1 MASALDSV
9 QRFAE
14 RSTDAGTRTDGRYAC
29 GVYHLAAAER
39 FVAARYPGADVA
51 IVAGSTARSERT
63 PTSDIDLLLIGDGL
77 FDAEDQTSEA
87 STHEFE
93 GEIFEVF
100 AYTPAGFDEWADR
113 GVAQHRPVTVHMLV
127 EGTAIRDDGRLAAL
141 RRRWQTVLE
150 TGPALSAQESAF
162 RRYVITDVLDDLR
175 DAADPLEQQ
184 VEAAI
189 LFERIA
195 ELMLLREGRWI
206 ATGKWLPRRLRN
218 LSNERTELLSTP
230 LLDRDY
236 ATFAA
241 CVEDELDRAGGRVQ
255 SGFVR

>member
-1 MASALDSV
+1 MD
-9 QRFAE
+9 
-14 RSTDAGTRTDGRYAC
+14 
-29 GVYHLAAAER
+29 HLAVAER
-39 FVAARYPGADVA
+39 FVAARYPGAGVA

-63 PTSDIDLLLIGDGL
+63 PTSDIDLLLLGDEI
-77 FDAEDQTSEA
+77 FDADDQTSEA

-93 GEIFEVF
+93 GEIVEVF

-113 GVAQHRPVTVHMLV
+113 GIAQHRPVIVHMLV

-141 RRRWQTVLE
+141 RRRWQMILDA
-150 TGPALSAQESAF
+150 GPSLSAQESAF

-195 ELMLLREGRWI
+195 ELILLSGGRWI

-218 LSNERTELLSTP
+218 FSSERADLLSIP

-241 CVEDELDRAGGRVQ
+241 RVEDELDRAGGRVQ

>member
-1 MASALDSV
+1 MCSPVASALGSA
-9 QRFAE
+9 QRSA
-14 RSTDAGTRTDGRYAC
+14 DAGTRTDRRYAC
-29 GVYHLAAAER
+29 GVDHLAVAER

-51 IVAGSTARSERT
+51 IVAGSTARNERT
-63 PTSDIDLLLIGDGL
+63 PTSDIDLLLLGDEL

-93 GEIFEVF
+93 GEVVEVF
-100 AYTPAGFDEWADR
+100 AYTPTGFDDWAGR
-113 GVAQHRPVTVHMLV
+113 GIAQHRPVTVHMLV
-127 EGTAIRDDGRLAAL
+127 EGTAIRDDGRLASL
-141 RRRWQTVLE
+141 RRRWQSVLDR
-150 TGPALSAQESAF
+150 GPSLSAQESAF

-175 DAADPLEQQ
+175 DATDPLEQQ

-195 ELMLLREGRWI
+195 ELMLLCDGRWI
-206 ATGKWLPRRLRN
+206 ATGKWLPRRLRT
-218 LSNERTELLSTP
+218 LSSERAELLSIP

-241 CVEDELDRAGGRVQ
+241 RVEDELDRAGGRVQ

>member
-1 MASALDSV
+1 MD
-9 QRFAE
+9 
-14 RSTDAGTRTDGRYAC
+14 
-29 GVYHLAAAER
+29 HLAIAER

-51 IVAGSTARSERT
+51 VVAGSTARGDRT
-63 PTSDIDLLLIGDGL
+63 PSSDIDLLLLGDDL
-77 FDAEDQTSEA
+77 FASEAQTSEA

-100 AYTPAGFDEWADR
+100 AYTPSGFDEWADR

-127 EGTAIRDDGRLAAL
+127 EGIAIRDDGRLSAL
-141 RRRWQTVLE
+141 RRRWRTLLDE
-150 TGPALSAQESAF
+150 GPSLNAQESAL

-175 DAADPLEQQ
+175 DATDPLEQR

-195 ELMLLREGRWI
+195 ELMLLREGHWI
-206 ATGKWLPRRLRN
+206 ATGKWLPRRLRD
-218 LSNERTELLSTP
+218 LSRERAELLSTP
-230 LLDRDY
+230 LLAEDY
-236 ATFAA
+236 VGFAA
-241 CVEDELDRAGGRVQ
+241 AVDDELDRAGGRVQ

>member
-1 MASALDSV
+1 MHPPPACAHRL
-9 QRFAE
+9 RL
-14 RSTDAGTRTDGRYAC
+14 RLRLRRYAC
-29 GVYHLAAAER
+29 GVDHLAVAER
-39 FVAARYPGADVA
+39 FVAARYSAADVA

-63 PTSDIDLLLIGDGL
+63 PTSDIDLLLLGDEL
-77 FDAEDQTSEA
+77 FAAADQTSEA

-113 GVAQHRPVTVHMLV
+113 GVTQHRPVTVHMLV
-127 EGTAIRDDGRLAAL
+127 EGTAIRDDGRLASL
-141 RRRWQTVLE
+141 RRRWQSVLD
-150 TGPALSAQESAF
+150 TGPSLSAQESAF

-189 LFERIA
+189 LFERVS
-195 ELMLLREGRWI
+195 ELILLSEGRWI

-218 LSNERTELLSTP
+218 LSHERADLLSIP
-230 LLDRDY
+230 LLERDY
-236 ATFAA
+236 ATFADR
-241 CVEDELDRAGGRVQ
+241 VDDELDRMGGRVQ

>member
-1 MASALDSV
+1 MD
-9 QRFAE
+9 
-14 RSTDAGTRTDGRYAC
+14 
-29 GVYHLAAAER
+29 HLAVAER
-39 FVAARYPGADVA
+39 FVAARYPGADIA
-51 IVAGSTARSERT
+51 IVAGSTARGERT
-63 PTSDIDLLLIGDGL
+63 PTSDIDLLLLGDEL
-77 FDAEDQTSEA
+77 FEAEDQRSEA

-100 AYTPAGFDEWADR
+100 AYTPAGFEEWADR

-127 EGTAIRDDGRLAAL
+127 EGTAFRDDGRLASL
-141 RRRWQTVLE
+141 RRRWQSVLDE
-150 TGPALSAQESAF
+150 GPSLSADESTF

-195 ELMLLREGRWI
+195 ELMLLSEGRWI
-206 ATGKWLPRRLRN
+206 ATGKWLPRRLRT
-218 LSNERTELLSTP
+218 LSRERADRLSIP

-236 ATFAA
+236 ATFADR
-241 CVEDELDRAGGRVQ
+241 VDDELDRAGGRVQ

>member
-1 MASALDSV
+1 MTKPGAPA
-9 QRFAE
+9 
-14 RSTDAGTRTDGRYAC
+14 DGRYA
-29 GVYHLAAAER
+29 VAVDHLAVAER
-39 FVAARYPGADVA
+39 FVAARYPRAGVA
-51 IVAGSTARSERT
+51 IVAGSTARGERT
-63 PTSDIDLLLIGDGL
+63 PTSDIDLLLIGGEL
-77 FDAEDQTSEA
+77 FEADDQSSEA

-100 AYTPAGFDEWADR
+100 AYTPAGFDEWAER

-127 EGTAIRDDGRLAAL
+127 EGTVIRDDGRMASL
-141 RRRWQTVLE
+141 RLHWQRVLDA
-150 TGPALSAQESAF
+150 GPALSAHESAC

-175 DAADPLEQQ
+175 DARDPLEQH
-184 VEAAI
+184 VEASI
-189 LFERIA
+189 LFERTA
-195 ELMLLREGRWI
+195 ELMLLGEGRWI

-218 LSNERTELLSTP
+218 LSSERTERLTVP

-241 CVEDELDRAGGRVQ
+241 RVEDELVRAGGRVQ